1 MTEYAEVQAFITGI
15 LRETI
20 QAVLNEELRKVFP
33 ESQPWVDPPML
44 FVKKSNSNHCS
55 IIRKL

>member
-33 ESQPWVDPPML
+33 ESQPWVDSPML